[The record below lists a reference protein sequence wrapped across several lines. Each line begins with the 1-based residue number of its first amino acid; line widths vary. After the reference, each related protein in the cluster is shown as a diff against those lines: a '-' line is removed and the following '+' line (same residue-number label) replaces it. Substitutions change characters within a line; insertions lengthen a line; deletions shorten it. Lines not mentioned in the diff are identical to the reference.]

1 MLFDLVCDLQ
11 GTALNSTPDR
21 LFTSLTAGAVKCSLQ
36 TWKKSA
42 RMSSKIKV
50 CFIYKQTLRVAFLG
64 EFVNSGAPTL
74 SRSTSSDKH
83 MKATGLVRLQP
94 HLDEEIFAVP
104 VGDVQ
109 KEPSDCV
116 TGEDQSET
124 SL

>member
-1 MLFDLVCDLQ
+1 MIEL
-11 GTALNSTPDR
+11 
-21 LFTSLTAGAVKCSLQ
+21 
-36 TWKKSA
+36 
-42 RMSSKIKV
+42 
-50 CFIYKQTLRVAFLG
+50 CFIYKQTLYAAFSSD
-64 EFVNSGAPTL
+64 FVHGGAPSP
-74 SRSTSSDKH
+74 SRSVGYKH

-94 HLDEEIFAVP
+94 HLDEDIFTVP